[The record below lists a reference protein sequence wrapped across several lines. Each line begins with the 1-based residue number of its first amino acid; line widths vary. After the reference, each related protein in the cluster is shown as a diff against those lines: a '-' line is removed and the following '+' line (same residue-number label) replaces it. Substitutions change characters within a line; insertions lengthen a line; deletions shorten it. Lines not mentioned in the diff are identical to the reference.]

1 VVYQADAAPAQR
13 KNRPPEIVGS
23 KILDGLKNVLA
34 LPVQCAASTC
44 SSADG
49 SDGTRGTP
57 SDLAQ

>member
-1 VVYQADAAPAQR
+1 MCSRCRFSAP
-13 KNRPPEIVGS
+13 
-23 KILDGLKNVLA
+23 
-34 LPVQCAASTC
+34 ASTC